1 MLPASPHTPYYY
13 IINGL
18 FAAVSFAMSSVSTYT
33 KKLQGILKGEKK
45 KKLWRKE
52 KSIRTR
58 VIDGKNVRIIRPGI
72 SKPMISMLRALLNKI
87 GSMKQMGYVS
97 REMERIKKEC

>member
-33 KKLQGILKGEKK
+33 KKLQAILKGEKK
-45 KKLWRKE
+45 KKL
-52 KSIRTR
+52 
-58 VIDGKNVRIIRPGI
+58 
-72 SKPMISMLRALLNKI
+72 
-87 GSMKQMGYVS
+87 
-97 REMERIKKEC
+97 